1 MFASKST
8 GGFYDITIHTTMPED
23 VVEITTEQYKE
34 LLSGQ
39 SDGKLIT
46 YGDDGFPLLSD
57 RPPIPLQIPQ
67 KVTMRQARRALYAA
81 GLLTGVEAAIDA
93 LPEPPRTAA
102 RIEWD
107 YASEVH
113 RASEF
118 VTLLGAALELD
129 KQSLEDLFLKASEL

>member
-67 KVTMRQARRALYAA
+67 KVTMRQARLALHAA
-81 GLLTGVEAAIDA
+81 DLLQSVEAAINA
-93 LPEPPRTAA
+93 MPEPPQTVA

-113 RASEF
+113 RSSEF
-118 VTLLGAALELD
+118 VGMLGAVLELD
-129 KQSLEDLFLKASEL
+129 EQVLDNLFLKAVEL

>member
-67 KVTMRQARRALYAA
+67 KVTMRQARLALHNT
-81 GLLTGVEAAIDA
+81 GKLTAVEAAINA
-93 LPEPPRTAA
+93 LPEPPRSAT

-107 YASEVH
+107 YSSEVH
-113 RASEF
+113 RGKEF
-118 VTLLGAALELD
+118 VAMMGQALNLSNGELD
-129 KQSLEDLFLKASEL
+129 DLFILAATL

>member
-67 KVTMRQARRALYAA
+67 KVTMRQARLALYAA